1 MELGSGFGLAWRW
14 GGESQRENGASQR
27 FCPTFHGLK
36 TGSPFWYTH
45 PPTHPRQAADD
56 SGAVAAALIR
66 LTSVP
71 EPTEPTAVDQSVLR
85 KQTGHTEPSR
95 LEGPIMFRAV
105 CGKLLLLDYV
115 VIPDWSGVGFFFL
128 GVRGRLQTPAGR
140 GWKAA
145 GDPQG
150 WLRRT

>member
-1 MELGSGFGLAWRW
+1 MELGSGFGLGWRW

-27 FCPTFHGLK
+27 FCPTDHGLK

-45 PPTHPRQAADD
+45 PPTHPSQAADD
-56 SGAVAAALIR
+56 SGAVAAALTR

-71 EPTEPTAVDQSVLR
+71 EPTAVR
-85 KQTGHTEPSR
+85 KQTSHTEPSG

-105 CGKLLLLDYV
+105 CRELLLLDYV
-115 VIPDWSGVGFFFL
+115 VIPDWSGAGFFFL
-128 GVRGRLQTPAGR
+128 GVWGRLQTPAGR